1 MDLERTREILE
12 EKGFVE
18 DKSLHEDFG
27 DGYYFESYKKGN
39 NVVNINTSPSGI
51 LDITV
56 QAPYYIYDLQE
67 EPGIRLDV
75 GDRNWPIREDLF
87 LKALEIQE
95 EDPMVFRARFCK
107 FFLEFSKWYIEE
119 LEPVMKHLSLRDSFN
134 EAYIFSDIGLPLD
147 YYFVDKENEYGD
159 GKLYVNIEIY
169 VFTFKVSI
177 KVGCNGGKEVDF
189 SELYG
194 EYSDVLL
201 SAIEEFQD
209 EQNALLR
216 P

>member
-18 DKSLHEDFG
+18 DKSLREDFG
-27 DGYYFESYKKGN
+27 DGYYFESYKKEN
-39 NVVNINTSPSGI
+39 NVVDINTSSRGI

-67 EPGIRLDV
+67 EPGIRLDI

-87 LKALEIQE
+87 LKALEFQE
-95 EDPMVFRARFCK
+95 EEPMAFRIRFCK
-107 FFLEFSKWYIEE
+107 FYLEFSKWYVEE
-119 LEPVMKHLSLRDSFN
+119 LEPVMKHLSLKDSFESTAIFN
-134 EAYIFSDIGLPLD
+134 EVELPFD
-147 YYFVDKENEYGD
+147 YYFVDEENEYGD
-159 GKLYVNIEIY
+159 GKLYVNIGID

-177 KVGCNGGKEVDF
+177 KVGCNDGEEADF

-194 EYSDVLL
+194 ESSGVLL

-209 EQNALLR
+209 EQNALQKS
-216 P
+216 